1 MRNLILHH
9 LEAIIESGSV
19 IGACRRLFLSQPAL
33 SQYIKRLE
41 AEYGIVIFDRSVSP
55 WKLTEEG
62 EHLLETQRKI
72 QQLDEECRQFFR
84 DRKGLKSGTVRIGS
98 TAYRTATILN
108 PILSVYKK
116 QYPNVIVRIEEGTT
130 QEVAEFADN
139 GKVDCSFVISSM
151 VPSSLESVEIYSE
164 KVLVGLPPNH
174 PYTKRASGEASLE
187 EKFPKVDFKELD
199 GTPFIIMKRG
209 QIFNQYYYDLCQKHR
224 VPPQVVLETQSILTV
239 PALIS
244 ANVGAALVPST
255 IADDCMARNVR
266 LFSLGNDVPQNNVSL
281 VWKQGKYQSYALTE
295 FIKTAKE
302 IFLPAFTHQ

>member
-62 EHLLETQRKI
+62 EHLLETQKETLI
-72 QQLDEECRQFFR
+72 VVFYLISDAS
-84 DRKGLKSGTVRIGS
+84 DLVRIGS

-266 LFSLGNDVPQNNVSL
+266 LFSLGDDVPQNNVSL

>member
-1 MRNLILHH
+1 
-9 LEAIIESGSV
+9 
-19 IGACRRLFLSQPAL
+19 
-33 SQYIKRLE
+33 
-41 AEYGIVIFDRSVSP
+41 
-55 WKLTEEG
+55 
-62 EHLLETQRKI
+62 
-72 QQLDEECRQFFR
+72 
-84 DRKGLKSGTVRIGS
+84 
-98 TAYRTATILN
+98 
-108 PILSVYKK
+108 
-116 QYPNVIVRIEEGTT
+116 
-130 QEVAEFADN
+130 
-139 GKVDCSFVISSM
+139 M

-187 EKFPKVDFKELD
+187 EKFPKVDFRELD

>member
-116 QYPNVIVRIEEGTT
+116 QYPNVIVRIEERLRKLLNLQITGRWI
-130 QEVAEFADN
+130 AHLLFLRW
-139 GKVDCSFVISSM
+139 FR
-151 VPSSLESVEIYSE
+151 PLSSLS
-164 KVLVGLPPNH
+164 
-174 PYTKRASGEASLE
+174 R
-187 EKFPKVDFKELD
+187 F
-199 GTPFIIMKRG
+199 
-209 QIFNQYYYDLCQKHR
+209 
-224 VPPQVVLETQSILTV
+224 
-239 PALIS
+239 
-244 ANVGAALVPST
+244 
-255 IADDCMARNVR
+255 
-266 LFSLGNDVPQNNVSL
+266 
-281 VWKQGKYQSYALTE
+281 
-295 FIKTAKE
+295 TAKRY
-302 IFLPAFTHQ
+302 

>member
-84 DRKGLKSGTVRIGS
+84 DRKGLKSGT
-98 TAYRTATILN
+98 
-108 PILSVYKK
+108 
-116 QYPNVIVRIEEGTT
+116 VRIEEGTT

-224 VPPQVVLETQSILTV
+224 VPLQVVLETQSILTV

-266 LFSLGNDVPQNNVSL
+266 LFSLGDDVPQNNVSL

>member
-151 VPSSLESVEIYSE
+151 VPSSLE
-164 KVLVGLPPNH
+164 
-174 PYTKRASGEASLE
+174 

-266 LFSLGNDVPQNNVSL
+266 LFSLGDDVPQNNVSL